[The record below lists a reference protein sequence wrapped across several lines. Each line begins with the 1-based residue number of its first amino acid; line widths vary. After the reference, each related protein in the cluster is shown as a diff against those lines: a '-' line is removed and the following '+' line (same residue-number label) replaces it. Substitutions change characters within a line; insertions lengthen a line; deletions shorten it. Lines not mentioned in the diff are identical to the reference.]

1 MSNVQLYVSY
11 KDGREDVL
19 KNVTDQY
26 VDKDWIAVETN
37 YSEMVVIDKKDIR
50 RATFGM
56 DFKTKSWY

>member
-37 YSEMVVIDKKDIR
+37 DSEMIVIDKKDIR

-56 DFKTKSWY
+56 NFKTNSWY